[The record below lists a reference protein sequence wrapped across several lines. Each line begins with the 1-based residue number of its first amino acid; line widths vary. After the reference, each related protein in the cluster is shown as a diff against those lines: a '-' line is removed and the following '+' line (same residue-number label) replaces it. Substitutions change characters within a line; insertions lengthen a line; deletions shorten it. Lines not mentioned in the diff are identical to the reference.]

1 MIRRSHKKRVLRR
14 QNEKRVVHRAQEA
27 QKDSMAGRAVSRGPN
42 DMRCWR
48 ETVGRS
54 LKSFKVR

>member
-27 QKDSMAGRAVSRGPN
+27 QKDSMAGRAVSRGLL
-42 DMRCWR
+42 
-48 ETVGRS
+48 T
-54 LKSFKVR
+54 

>member
-1 MIRRSHKKRVLRR
+1 MVRRSQKKRVLRR
-14 QNEKRVVHRAQEA
+14 QNEKRVVHGAQEA
-27 QKDSMAGRAVSRGPN
+27 QKDSMAGHAESRGSA

-48 ETVGRS
+48 ETAGWS